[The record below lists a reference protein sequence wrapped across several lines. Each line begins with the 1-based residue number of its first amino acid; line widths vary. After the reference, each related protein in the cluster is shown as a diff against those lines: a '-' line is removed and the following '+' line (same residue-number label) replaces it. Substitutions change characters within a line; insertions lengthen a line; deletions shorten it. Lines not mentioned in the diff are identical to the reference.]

1 MVESHVK
8 VKKNWFI
15 RTKNDKIED
24 NYKFDIKKD
33 KLGEGTYGN
42 VIKGYTKEGN
52 NPRAIKVIPK
62 SKVKNPER
70 FKLEIEIMRHL
81 DHPNI
86 MKLYETFE
94 DPRHVYLVMDLCTGG
109 ELFDRIIDK
118 GRLSEAEARN
128 VFLQIMRALF
138 YCHSNKICHR
148 DLKPE
153 NFLLLDK
160 SEEAPIKVIDFGLS
174 VMFEYDKD
182 GNKVHMDTKAGTPYY
197 IAPEVLAGKYD
208 EQCDIWSAGVILYI
222 LLCGYPPF
230 YGNNDNQILSAV
242 KKGKFDFDGAEWKA
256 VSESAKDLIKKML
269 CPVAERLKA
278 GEVLEHPWF
287 KENLKEEATL
297 PVNFSSLKNFRNSE
311 KLKKATLTYIATQCS
326 DAEIGELG
334 KVFHSLDKNGDG
346 VLTIEELKGGLEEF
360 HVSAEKA
367 HDILQIFKSIDT
379 DGSGTINYT
388 EFLAATMEK
397 SVYLKEEKL
406 WAAFKMFD
414 KDGNGK
420 ISADELKEVLGS
432 EELDHDMEYWAHMI
446 QEADVDGDGEIDYN
460 EFIQMMSTH
469 KE

>member
-1 MVESHVK
+1 MVEPDLK
-8 VKKNWFI
+8 VSPDVFVTIRQGNFDSEYTLGAVLGTGAFSIVYEVVHKTTKIKRALKK
-15 RTKNDKIED
+15 
-24 NYKFDIKKD
+24 IKK
-33 KLGEGTYGN
+33 
-42 VIKGYTKEGN
+42 
-52 NPRAIKVIPK
+52 K
-62 SKVKNPER
+62 SVVADDSFFTEYNILKQ
-70 FKLEIEIMRHL
+70 M
-81 DHPNI
+81 DHPHI
-86 MKLYETFE
+86 CKLLELFQDKEHY
-94 DPRHVYLVMDLCTGG
+94 YLVTELCTGG
-109 ELFDRIIDK
+109 ELFDRITAK
-118 GRLSEAEARN
+118 SSFNEFTCAEYMKQLLSTVAYLHGKSI
-128 VFLQIMRALF
+128 V
-138 YCHSNKICHR
+138 HR

-287 KENLKEEATL
+287 KENLKEEAPL
-297 PVNFSSLKNFRNSE
+297 PVNFGSLKNFRNSE